1 MLSYMHNDPFR
12 AGLEYSFVHKTE
24 EIFHDRSKVLVNDV
38 RRGLKVLNTL
48 RFELAKCDSF
58 FWIVAFATSGG
69 VQAVMVQ
76 LAELE
81 LRNVRGKILL
91 STYQTFT
98 QPVALK
104 KLKQFKNL
112 EIRLLQEELENAH
125 WKGYVFEHN
134 DSYAAIIG
142 SSNLTATALS
152 TNRELNVELHLK
164 ESSSLYQEI
173 RFEFE
178 SDWDRATVL
187 DDEFLELYEVAYEAK
202 KAARIEEG
210 KEKIAGAVEPNFMQ
224 KEALERLKQ
233 VRVEGHKC
241 ALVVSATGT
250 GKTFL
255 AAFDVKEFKAKKFLF
270 VVHRENI
277 ANRAKETFQIVHG
290 QGVRMGILTG
300 GRIEIDAD
308 FIFATV
314 QTLSRER
321 HLHNFTPDHFDYIVF
336 DEAHRIG
343 ANSHLKVLNYFKPKF
358 ILGMTATPERSD
370 GFNVFA
376 EFNHVIAYEIR
387 LNQALEAQI
396 LSNFHY
402 FGIASIEVEG
412 YGTVEGFNELE
423 HESRVEHILENV
435 ERYGADGN
443 RIRGIIFCSR
453 QAEAIS
459 LSGSFNKRG
468 LRTMALTGKDT
479 ETVREKAI
487 QRLESDSLDALDY
500 ILVVDIF
507 NEGIDIPKINQ
518 IVMLRPTESVIVF
531 VQQLGR
537 GLRKS
542 PGKEFL
548 TVIDFIGNHNNNF
561 MIPLALYGD
570 NRYDKEGIRRNLLRE
585 NLHVP
590 GASTVSFDRI
600 SKERVLDA
608 VNRANLSSNKLL
620 VEDFQLL
627 SYELGR
633 PPMMMDFI
641 RRNKRYPTTYFI
653 NEDGKQLVYKS
664 YLEVLRKLAPLKV
677 GEVSEREFDLARLLV
692 KTLSFKRATEFYVL
706 EKVLLTNSWL
716 SIAEL
721 QSHLESKGCGNS
733 LHSALNNLLLKF
745 DPSITNYKENYS
757 EYSLLESFAGSVRL
771 KPGFSDG
778 FCEHLSDLSSAVLS
792 ILKKENLKGDEL
804 VLYKKYTR
812 RDAMAL
818 LQYDTM
824 MIEQSIGGYRCD
836 SNRPVMAI
844 FMKTH
849 KTEDWTHIVDR
860 FTSPST
866 LDYSSKPGQKLGGAI
881 HTWIKQN
888 ELGDFHLFS
897 AKDSAE
903 GTGFYYMGKMKPH
916 LDQFTNAPHEG
927 KNFVRMH
934 FTLHH
939 PAEEKMYEYLSS

>member
-1 MLSYMHNDPFR
+1 MQNDLFK
-12 AGLEYSFVHKTE
+12 AGLEYSFVYKTE
-24 EIFHDRSKVLVNDV
+24 EIYHDRSKILVNDA
-38 RRGLKVLNTL
+38 RRGLKVLNAL
-48 RFELAKCDSF
+48 RFELSRCDSF
-58 FWIVAFATSGG
+58 FWIVAFATAGG
-69 VQAVMVQ
+69 VQSVMAQ
-76 LAELE
+76 LADLE
-81 LRNVRGKILL
+81 RRNVRGKILL

-98 QPVALK
+98 QPAALH
-104 KLKQFKNL
+104 KLRQFQNL
-112 EIRLLQEELENAH
+112 EIRLLREELDNAH

-134 DSYAAIIG
+134 ASYAAIIG
-142 SSNLTATALS
+142 SSNLTASALS
-152 TNRELNVELHLK
+152 VNRELNVELHMK

-173 RFEFE
+173 RFEFDT
-178 SDWDRATVL
+178 DWARADVL
-187 DDEFLELYEVAYEAK
+187 DDDFLAAYQVAYEAK
-202 KAARIEEG
+202 KAIRVKEARD
-210 KEKIAGAVEPNFMQ
+210 KIAYRVEPNSMQ
-224 KEALERLKQ
+224 KEALDRLKQ
-233 VRVEGHKC
+233 VRAEGHKR

-255 AAFDVKEFKAKKFLF
+255 AAFDVKAFKAKKFLF

-277 ANRAKETFQIVHG
+277 ANRARETFEIVHG
-290 QGVRMGILTG
+290 LDVKMGVYTG
-300 GRIEIDAD
+300 GKFDSDAD

-314 QTLSRER
+314 QTLSRDR
-321 HLHNFTPDHFDYIVF
+321 HLQQFAQDHFDYIVF

-343 ANSHLKVLNYFKPKF
+343 ASSHLKVLNYFKPEF
-358 ILGMTATPERSD
+358 VLGMTATPERSD

-387 LNQALEAQI
+387 LNQALESQI

-402 FGIASIEVEG
+402 FGIAGIEVEG
-412 YGTVEGFNELE
+412 YGTVDGFNELE
-423 HESRVEHILENV
+423 HENRVQHILENV
-435 ERYGADGN
+435 ERYGADGI

-453 QAEAIS
+453 QAEAIALSAS
-459 LSGSFNKRG
+459 LNARG
-468 LRTMALTGKDT
+468 VRTKALTGKDS
-479 ETVREKAI
+479 EMAREEAI
-487 QRLESDSLDALDY
+487 QRLESDGLDALDY

-518 IVMLRPTESVIVF
+518 IIMLRPTESVIVF

-600 SKERVLDA
+600 SKERILEA

-627 SYELGR
+627 SHELGR
-633 PPMMMDFI
+633 PPHMMDFV
-641 RRNKRYPTTYFI
+641 RMNKRYPTTYFV
-653 NEDGKQLVYKS
+653 NEDGKPLAYKS
-664 YLEVLRKLAPLKV
+664 YLEVLKKLAPALV
-677 GEVSEREFDLARLLV
+677 GVVSDEEFELARILV
-692 KTLSFKRATEFYVL
+692 KTLCFKRATEYYVL
-706 EKVLLTNSWL
+706 QMAL
-716 SIAEL
+716 SSRTWFSRAEL
-721 QSHLESKGCGNS
+721 KEYLTSKGCDKS
-733 LHSALNNLLLKF
+733 LDSALDNLLLRF
-745 DPSITNYKENYS
+745 DPSVTNYKENYAD
-757 EYSLLESFAGSVRL
+757 FSVIECSGELVRI
-771 KPGFSDG
+771 KPGFS
-778 FCEHLSDLSSAVLS
+778 EVYYQHLTDLSSAVLA
-792 ILKKENLKGDEL
+792 ILEMENLLGDEL

-818 LQYDTM
+818 LQFETM

-836 SNRPVMAI
+836 SDRPVMAI

-866 LDYSSKPGQKLGGAI
+866 LDYSSKPGQKLGGAV
-881 HTWIKQN
+881 HTWIRDN
-888 ELGDFHLFS
+888 EFGDFHLFV

-939 PAEEKMYEYLSS
+939 PAEEKMYEYLTS

>member
-1 MLSYMHNDPFR
+1 MHFCMQNDLFR
-12 AGLEYSFVHKTE
+12 AGLEYSFVQKTD
-24 EIFHDRSKVLVNDV
+24 EIYHDRSKVLVNDA
-38 RRGLKVLNTL
+38 RRGLKVLNAL
-48 RFELAKCDSF
+48 RFELSRCDSF
-58 FWIVAFATSGG
+58 FWIVAFATASG
-69 VQAVMVQ
+69 VQSVMAQ

-81 LRNVRGKILL
+81 HRNVRGKILL

-98 QPVALK
+98 QPAALQ
-104 KLKQFKNL
+104 KLKQFQNL
-112 EIRLLQEELENAH
+112 EVRLLREELDNAH

-134 DSYAAIIG
+134 ASYAAIVG
-142 SSNLTATALS
+142 SSNLTASALCV
-152 TNRELNVELHLK
+152 NRELNVELHLK

-173 RFEFE
+173 RFEFD
-178 SDWDRATVL
+178 SDWARADVL
-187 DDEFLELYEVAYEAK
+187 DDDFLVAYQVAFEAK
-202 KAARIEEG
+202 KAVRVKEAI
-210 KEKIAGAVEPNFMQ
+210 EKIDRRVEPNSMQ

-233 VRVEGHKC
+233 VRAEGHKR

-255 AAFDVKEFKAKKFLF
+255 AAFDVKAFKAKKFLF

-277 ANRAKETFQIVHG
+277 ANRARETFEIVHG
-290 QGVRMGILTG
+290 LDVKTGVYTG
-300 GRIEIDAD
+300 GKFESDAD

-314 QTLSRER
+314 QTLSRDM
-321 HLHNFTPDHFDYIVF
+321 HLQQFAQDQFDYIVF

-343 ANSHLKVLNYFKPKF
+343 ASSHLKVLNYFKPEF
-358 ILGMTATPERSD
+358 VLGMTATPERSD

-387 LNQALEAQI
+387 LNQALESQI

-402 FGIASIEVEG
+402 FGIAGIEVEG
-412 YGTVEGFNELE
+412 YGSVEGFNELE
-423 HESRVEHILENV
+423 HENRVQHILENV
-435 ERYGADGN
+435 ERYGADGI
-443 RIRGIIFCSR
+443 RIRGIVFCSR
-453 QAEAIS
+453 QAEAIALSDS
-459 LSGSFNKRG
+459 LNARG
-468 LRTMALTGKDT
+468 VRTKALTGNDS
-479 ETVREKAI
+479 EMAREEAI
-487 QRLESDSLDALDY
+487 QRLESDGLDALDY

-585 NLHVP
+585 NLQVP

-600 SKERVLDA
+600 SKERVLEA
-608 VNRANLSSNKLL
+608 VNRANLSSTKLL
-620 VEDFQLL
+620 AEDFQLL
-627 SYELGR
+627 AHELGR
-633 PPMMMDFI
+633 PPMMIDFVGM
-641 RRNKRYPTTYFI
+641 NKRYPTTFFV
-653 NEDGKQLVYKS
+653 NEDGKPSAFKS
-664 YLEVLRKLAPLKV
+664 YLDVLKKLAPALV
-677 GEVSEREFDLARLLV
+677 ADVSDEEFELARVLV
-692 KTLSFKRATEFYVL
+692 KTLSFKRATEFYIL
-706 EKVLLTNSWL
+706 QMALASGTWFSQT
-716 SIAEL
+716 EL
-721 QSHLESKGCGNS
+721 YGYLISKGCESS
-733 LHSALNNLLLKF
+733 LSSALNNLLLSF
-745 DPSITNYKENYS
+745 DPSITNYKQNYAD
-757 EYSLLESFAGSVRL
+757 YSVIECSGDMVRI
-771 KPGFSDG
+771 KPGFSQV
-778 FCEHLSDLSSAVLS
+778 FYLHLSDLCSAVLA
-792 ILKKENLKGDEL
+792 ILKTENLLGDEL

-818 LQYDTM
+818 LKFETM

-836 SNRPVMAI
+836 SERPVMAI

-849 KTEDWTHIVDR
+849 KTDDWTHIVDR

-866 LDYSSKPGQKLGGAI
+866 LDYSSKPGQKLGGAV
-881 HTWIKQN
+881 HTWIREN
-888 ELGDFHLFS
+888 EFGDFHLFV

-934 FTLHH
+934 FTLNS
-939 PAEEKMYEYLSS
+939 PSEEKMYEYLSS